1 MPFYQRKSPRLPNF
15 DYSST
20 NYYFVTL
27 CTHNKNC
34 IFGKIHQM
42 NRLSDIVH
50 ENIEIL
56 GKLRE
61 GVKVDKYVI
70 MPNHVHMIIALEDA
84 NISISYL
91 IALLKTSITKQIRRA
106 YPSMQVWQRSFHDH
120 IIRNEED
127 YQRIWS
133 YIDTN
138 PIRWEL
144 DCFYVDNR
152 AD

>member
-1 MPFYQRKSPRLPNF
+1 
-15 DYSST
+15 
-20 NYYFVTL
+20 
-27 CTHNKNC
+27 
-34 IFGKIHQM
+34 M

-50 ENIEIL
+50 ENIEIF